1 MSKYIELLL
10 LLLPCALSDLFRMEV
25 PLLPILVLCPAA
37 AAAEFIFFGLGTLD
51 AIIGT
56 AAGFLFIGLA
66 LLAKKSFGMGDGI
79 LITGIGLFAGIR
91 LLVPLLLI
99 AFILAAAAGA
109 VLILIRRD
117 GRKKQIP
124 FVPFLFLSA
133 VILMFLHLFGGEPA

>member
-1 MSKYIELLL
+1 MDYSQAGIIRKQKALRSPLEKLARKLLV
-10 LLLPCALSDLFRMEV
+10 SIV
-25 PLLPILVLCPAA
+25 TLC
-37 AAAEFIFFGLGTLD
+37 FFGFVALG
-51 AIIGT
+51 IIGT

-109 VLILIRRD
+109 VLILIRRGD
-117 GRKKQIP
+117 RKKQIP